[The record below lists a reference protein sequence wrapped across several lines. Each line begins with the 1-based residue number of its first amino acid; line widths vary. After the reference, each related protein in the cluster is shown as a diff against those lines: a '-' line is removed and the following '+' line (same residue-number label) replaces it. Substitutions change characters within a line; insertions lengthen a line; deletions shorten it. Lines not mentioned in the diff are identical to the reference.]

1 VRNNNASEPI
11 KVFAA
16 VLLNWGLKMKRL
28 IFVGVSLF
36 LASGAFAQ
44 AEKFADI
51 ADANAN
57 AVAPEINLGDGR
69 IYELQLTVD
78 YGEKQDLQFGFQDPD
93 DPCPKNGVCPYIFET
108 TFEEGDDTFN
118 SFQSEL
124 VLLSPRDYKMGAPN
138 KAEVTFSSV
147 LLGEDI
153 NARWTR
159 TGPVSRETFTDQIV
173 PPDNNEFADL
183 EIVVERQHSAEAY
196 AELVGLDTGRTHA
209 TNGFMGRGNFRA
221 INIVLPEN

>member
-1 VRNNNASEPI
+1 MN
-11 KVFAA
+11 
-16 VLLNWGLKMKRL
+16 RL

-57 AVAPEINLGDGR
+57 AFAPEIDLGDGR

-93 DPCPKNGVCPYIFET
+93 DPCPDNGVCPYVFES
-108 TFEEGDDTFN
+108 TFEEADPGNT
-118 SFQSEL
+118 FQSEL

-159 TGPVSRETFTDQIV
+159 TGPVSRETFTNQIV
-173 PPDNNEFADL
+173 PPDNDEFADL
-183 EIVVERQHSAEAY
+183 EISVQREHAADAY
-196 AELVGLDTGRTHA
+196 AELVGLDSGRTHA
-209 TNGFMGRGNFRA
+209 TNGFMARGNFRV
-221 INIVLPEN
+221 INIVLPEK

>member
-1 VRNNNASEPI
+1 
-11 KVFAA
+11 
-16 VLLNWGLKMKRL
+16 MKRL
-28 IFVGVSLF
+28 IFIGVSL
-36 LASGAFAQ
+36 LLSSGAFAQ

-57 AVAPEINLGDGR
+57 AFAPEIDLGDGR
-69 IYELQLTVD
+69 YYELQLTVD

-93 DPCPKNGVCPYIFET
+93 DPCPDNGVCPYVFET

-118 SFQSEL
+118 SFQSER
-124 VLLSPRDYKMGAPN
+124 VLLSPRDYTMGAPN

-159 TGPVSRETFTDQIV
+159 TGPASRETFTNRIV
-173 PPDNNEFADL
+173 PPDNSEFADL
-183 EIVVERQHSAEAY
+183 EIAVGRDYAADAY
-196 AELVGLDTGRTHA
+196 AELVGLDTGRTHSS
-209 TNGFMGRGNFRA
+209 NGFMARGNFRV
-221 INIVLPEN
+221 INIILPEN